1 LILQVQAERSRQT
14 CDYGLERADIGLN
27 RGDSRIRE
35 ILIQPV
41 GWAEASRNAEAIFAR
56 LA

>member
-1 LILQVQAERSRQT
+1 
-14 CDYGLERADIGLN
+14 LN
-27 RGDSRIRE
+27 RSGDSRIVG

-41 GWAEASRNAEAIFAR
+41 GWAEASRNAEAIFAG